1 MNALHTRL
9 APSACEL
16 GLGCT
21 CLEGLGA
28 CAQKREIIII
38 IIIRPPPA
46 WTVTKLFLVAG
57 VSPLLLLLPAPLS
70 FFTLGQGARS
80 LCTMVSAQ
88 LPLLTDS
95 AQV

>member
-1 MNALHTRL
+1 MRA
-9 APSACEL
+9 
-16 GLGCT
+16 
-21 CLEGLGA
+21 
-28 CAQKREIIII
+28 KREIIII

-88 LPLLTDS
+88 LPLLTPLKFDPLTNRLTMPRIS
-95 AQV
+95 I